1 MIRICIAI
9 ITIYIMSTLS
19 TVHVHLSRYQDN
31 PNIAAVGRGSVAT
44 PGLLAGL
51 KMARDKYGSHQV
63 SETRTWS
70 YRYQEL

>member
-1 MIRICIAI
+1 M
-9 ITIYIMSTLS
+9 
-19 TVHVHLSRYQDN
+19 SRYQDN
-31 PNIAAVGRGSVAT
+31 PDIAAVGRGSVAT

-63 SETRTWS
+63 RETRTWS